1 MIYYLVAFFNGL
13 LNTVNRLTN
22 VEAGK
27 CFGTGNGALINYIEA
42 TVISIFLVFITGNG
56 GEMQPSHIA
65 VVPLWVYLGS
75 IAGLIAQILQMIG
88 TLKTNALISSI
99 LTLAGN
105 LGISIVLDYIFYGIA
120 SPGKAAGIFLV
131 LLGTMLVE
139 KTKTRTAVS

>member
-1 MIYYLVAFFNGL
+1 MIYYFIAFFNGL

-42 TVISIFLVFITGNG
+42 TFISLFLIFAMGNGSELSPAHVIS
-56 GEMQPSHIA
+56 
-65 VVPLWVYLGS
+65 VPLWAYLGS
-75 IAGLIAQILQMIG
+75 VAGLIAQILQMIG

-99 LTLAGN
+99 LTLMGN
-105 LGISIVLDYIFYGIA
+105 LGMSVVLDYIFFGIA
-120 SPGKAAGIFLV
+120 SPGKICGIFLV

-139 KTKTRTAVS
+139 KSKKTA